1 MKRLRIILL
10 SMLVLIVLAACGTDK
25 QEETDEEEGVGFSLS
40 NETIEEAANVPEKE
54 KDLILEAFNQYIE
67 RLNEKDLEG
76 YMDTISEKQ
85 SSYTR
90 EEEQKREEK
99 MLKEKDLEGYMDTI
113 SEKPSSFTREEEQK
127 MVEEMF
133 EEYDF
138 TREPSN
144 VTIVKYHEEKQEAQV
159 FSNLNNKV
167 KQLSTGLETAEKSR
181 QVTVFTKEKNE
192 WKVKAVHAIGE
203 N

>member
-76 YMDTISEKQ
+76 YMDTISEK
-85 SSYTR
+85 
-90 EEEQKREEK
+90 
-99 MLKEKDLEGYMDTI
+99 
-113 SEKPSSFTREEEQK
+113 PSSFTREEEQK

-138 TREPSN
+138 TRESSN